1 MVQGF
6 FDGDLGFYKDATRT
20 DLGFLQGFL
29 WRPQPQRYWHP
40 YSHTLLSN
48 FSTKR
53 YGNRK
58 IKTVRFI
65 TMSKETVTII
75 REERAEKTGCLYF
88 WQAELHENPSR
99 NPRKILDRPSRI
111 LATIKKS

>member
-6 FDGDLGFYKDATRT
+6 FDGDLGLYKDATRT
-20 DLGFLQGFL
+20 DQGFLLGFL
-29 WRPQPQRYWHP
+29 WCPQPQRYWHP

-48 FSTKR
+48 FSNR
-53 YGNRK
+53 EYGDRK

-75 REERAEKTGCLYF
+75 REERAGKTGRLYF
-88 WQAELHENPSR
+88 WRAEFHENPSR
-99 NPRKILDRPSRI
+99 NPRKILDCPSRI
-111 LATIKKS
+111 LATIEKS